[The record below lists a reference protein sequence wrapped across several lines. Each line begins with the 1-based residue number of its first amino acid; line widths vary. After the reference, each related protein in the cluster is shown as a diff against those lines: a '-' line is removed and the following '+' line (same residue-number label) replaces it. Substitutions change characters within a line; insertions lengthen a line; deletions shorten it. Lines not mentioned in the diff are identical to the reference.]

1 MPPSFFG
8 WRLDSVRLQ
17 RLDGAQYREKDMT
30 AISTGFIGIGS
41 QGAPMAARMLARF
54 PLTVWARRP
63 DAAAPLVEKGARV
76 AATVEELGAGC
87 DHVGLCVVNDA
98 DVLEIC
104 GRLVPAMKPE
114 SLLALH
120 STVLPETAIQ
130 VAGLCAEHGV
140 NMVDAPVSGGAPGAE
155 AGTMTVM
162 CGGSQSAFEQA
173 RPVFES
179 FGKLIVLLGG
189 AGAGQK
195 AKIVNNALMAANMG
209 LAQAAL
215 QAGEALGVDRKVLA
229 DLVNAS
235 SGRSFGFEVY
245 ARIPQPRQFEHG
257 AKMLLKDT
265 NLLAAILPG
274 SGDAALLENVAKS
287 FLLLATD
294 DPGLGG

>member
-1 MPPSFFG
+1 MS
-8 WRLDSVRLQ
+8 
-17 RLDGAQYREKDMT
+17 

-41 QGAPMAARMLARF
+41 QGEPMARRMLMRF

-63 DAAAPLVEKGARV
+63 EAAADLAGKGARV
-76 AATVEELGAGC
+76 AASVEELGAAC

-98 DVLEIC
+98 DVLEISA
-104 GRLVPAMKPE
+104 RLVPAMKPG

-120 STVLPETAIQ
+120 ATVLPETAAK
-130 VAGLCAEHGV
+130 VEALCAGHGV
-140 NMVDAPVSGGAPGAE
+140 AMVDAPVSGGAPGAD

-162 CGGSQSAFEQA
+162 CGGSAAAFEQA

-179 FGKLIVLLGG
+179 FGRMIVLLGE

-229 DLVNAS
+229 ELVNAS

-245 ARIPQPRQFEHG
+245 ARLPAPRAFTHG
-257 AKMLLKDT
+257 ATMLLKDT
-265 NLLAAILPG
+265 DLLAAILPG
-274 SGDAALLENVAKS
+274 SPDAAMIETTAKA
-287 FLLLATD
+287 FLRLATEE
-294 DPGLGG
+294 